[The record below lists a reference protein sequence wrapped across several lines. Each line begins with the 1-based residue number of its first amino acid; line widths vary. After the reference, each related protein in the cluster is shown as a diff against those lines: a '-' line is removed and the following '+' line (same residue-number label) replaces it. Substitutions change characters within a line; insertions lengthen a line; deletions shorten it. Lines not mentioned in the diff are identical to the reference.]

1 VPNTTAL
8 NTSAKIAVSS
18 LLLSYPEFTTVS
30 EFYNPAS
37 TVHFNGLTARL
48 QKRISKGL
56 EMNANF
62 EWSRQIG
69 ATVMTN
75 PGVFWVGETSSDY
88 PVHLAVTSI
97 YELPIGHGR
106 QFMSNTKRV
115 VDAALGGWK
124 VSGEYQFLSG
134 PPISWGKVY
143 YKGNFHDFNNSPHNT
158 AAAFN
163 TANFDRVPA
172 DQPGTWNL
180 RTFPQYLLRSDPTN
194 NFNFSALKDFVMF
207 ERLILTARVDAFNAL
222 NHAQMG
228 GQCYANFFHLWP
240 DLFASQHAPHI
251 GRRTASSLLVP
262 SLFRPGATEKPEFDC
277 AIVSESPGSLGSPD
291 SCRRTPGAR
300 SGPDSRSR
308 SAPGRK
314 L

>member
-1 VPNTTAL
+1 MAAKVTNPFFHQFPTFTTASGATVPNTTAL
-8 NTSAKIAVSS
+8 NTSSTIAVSS
-18 LLLSYPEFTTVS
+18 LLQSYPEFTSVS
-30 EFYNPAS
+30 EFYAPAS

-48 QKRISKGL
+48 QKRMSKGF

-97 YELPIGHGR
+97 YELPLGRGR
-106 QFMSNTKRV
+106 QFMSNANRV

-134 PPISWGKVY
+134 APISWGNVY

-163 TANFDRVPA
+163 IANFDRISA
-172 DQPGTWNL
+172 DQPGAWNL
-180 RTFPQYLLRSDPTN
+180 RTFPQYLLRSDRTN

-207 ERLILTARVDAFNAL
+207 ERLVLTARVDAFNAL
-222 NHAQMG
+222 NHPQMSAANVSPTSSTF
-228 GQCYANFFHLWP
+228 GQISSQANTPRNL
-240 DLFASQHAPHI
+240 A
-251 GRRTASSLLVP
+251 
-262 SLFRPGATEKPEFDC
+262 
-277 AIVSESPGSLGSPD
+277 GSLHL
-291 SCRRTPGAR
+291 RF
-300 SGPDSRSR
+300 
-308 SAPGRK
+308 
-314 L
+314 